1 MSGSK
6 EGLSQSLKEAI
17 VGAIVKAGIEDA
29 DGVIKILEDLRKMKK
44 KMRPKPMGCPVSE
57 VCVFKHGGNWTG
69 IQGTGSVS
77 RESVSC

>member
-1 MSGSK
+1 MSGSN

-44 KMRPKPMGCPVSE
+44 KMCFAILQRNGL
-57 VCVFKHGGNWTG
+57 
-69 IQGTGSVS
+69 SVNVLQV
-77 RESVSC
+77 EGQM